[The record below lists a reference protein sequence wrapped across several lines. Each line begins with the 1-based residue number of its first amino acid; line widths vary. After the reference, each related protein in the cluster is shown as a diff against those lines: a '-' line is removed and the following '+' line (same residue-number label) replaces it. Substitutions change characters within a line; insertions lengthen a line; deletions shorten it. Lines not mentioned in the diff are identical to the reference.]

1 MSTSHEITIQIGAK
15 MSDNFKRTVDMAS
28 RAVQSFT
35 KGMGL
40 QFKNAYA
47 ETAAY
52 TGRYT
57 KEVNKISKSLGV
69 AQAAQNGLGLSN
81 TTAMAIGATTQIPDA
96 GDHNR
101 IKPQN
106 MFDTAIVKAQQ
117 QVSQWQDKIHASSL
131 QLEDAFSKDA
141 ISAKRYASE
150 LNVLTTKLK
159 ATDTAQQGLSKAR
172 SIGHSISKNAG
183 NMASAGT
190 SMVVQ
195 GAVAAAT
202 LGKPISDA
210 MKFESAMA
218 DVRKVVDFDTPQQFK
233 QMNQDILQLT
243 RSIPMSA
250 TEIAT
255 LVASAG
261 QAGIEK
267 TGLLDF
273 AEAAGKM
280 GVAFDISAEQA
291 GDMMAKWRT
300 SFKMGQN
307 DVNDLADKV
316 NYLGNTTAASA
327 PAIADVVT
335 RIGPLGDIGGVA
347 SGEIAALGA
356 SMVGS
361 GVQSEVA
368 ATGIKNLILG
378 LTVGEGAT
386 KSQAAAFTAL
396 GLDAST
402 MAKRMQTDAKGAIM
416 DVFKALKGLDAD
428 KRTAVLSDLFGKE
441 SIQAIS
447 PLLSNLDALQNNFD
461 KVANKQNYA
470 GSVDAEYAERVKT
483 TKNQMELLR
492 NAVSEMSIKIGN
504 ALLPAV
510 GWAANELAF
519 LAKVLTD
526 FADAHPDITQYA
538 AIFTG
543 LVLLAPV
550 VQSFVT
556 FAWNGFMIVV
566 KALRIVGTA
575 FNVLRIIMM
584 ANPII
589 AIITAIAV
597 AAYLIYAYWEPIK
610 AYMSTLW
617 DSVKQSWS
625 AFTTWCGSM
634 WDSLIAY
641 LNTIVYEIITWF
653 TSMWDTPA
661 GALLGFIGGPITG
674 LIVAA
679 AWVIDHWTEVSSF
692 TSTMWE
698 AGKSAVYDFANSVE
712 GAILEAYQWVM
723 DKWNGLK
730 EFLSHPIDAV
740 VNFVKGGNSEA
751 AASGGTKI
759 GLAKGGIFNKGAF
772 LTWFAEDSEE
782 AAIPINGSKRSE
794 QLWIKTGQL
803 LGMLPTSQPI
813 ANYIQSTAERTV
825 TLQSS
830 DIAKNAKG
838 GIYRKGAFLTW
849 FAEESDEVALPID
862 GSRRSEALWNKAGQ
876 MLGLLPTSQPT
887 TDQATNGTVIN
898 PSNHGSVKTYSGLSV
913 SNLLKNNY
921 IDRLSQKAGQ
931 MLGLLPTSQPTTA
944 QAVAGTAINQS
955 NHGSVKTYSG
965 LSVSNLLKNNYIDG
979 LSQKAGTIASTLFP
993 ITAIEDASNK
1003 ISSLINATSIELRTI
1018 TNEKTLSNDYSD
1030 NVNTINN
1037 AYHYISS
1044 LENITNRHKQ
1054 ALNESD
1060 IKTFQSFADGTAEQ
1074 DIQALYRRSKV
1085 NNAEI
1090 NLTFSPQITVTGNA
1104 DRTQI
1109 EQVLRSQI
1117 DELKSMIEQITKDN
1131 WRVQYD

>member
-96 GDHNR
+96 GDQNR

-428 KRTAVLSDLFGKE
+428 KRAAVLSDLFGKE

-447 PLLSNLDALQNNFD
+447 PLLGNLDALQNNFD

-575 FNVLRIIMM
+575 FNVLRVIMM

-617 DSVKQSWS
+617 DSVKQAWS
-625 AFTTWCGSM
+625 GFTTWCG
-634 WDSLIAY
+634 
-641 LNTIVYEIITWF
+641 
-653 TSMWDTPA
+653 SMWDTPA

-679 AWVIDHWTEVSSF
+679 AWVMDHWTEVSSF

-803 LGMLPTSQPI
+803 LGMLPASQPI
-813 ANYIQSTAERTV
+813 AMQANYIQSTAERTL

-862 GSRRSEALWNKAGQ
+862 GSRRSEALWIKAGQ

-887 TDQATNGTVIN
+887 IAQATT
-898 PSNHGSVKTYSGLSV
+898 
-913 SNLLKNNY
+913 
-921 IDRLSQKAGQ
+921 
-931 MLGLLPTSQPTTA
+931 
-944 QAVAGTAINQS
+944 GTAVNQS

-965 LSVSNLLKNNYIDG
+965 LSVSNLLENNHIDR
-979 LSQKAGTIASTLFP
+979 LSQKTGTIASTLSP
-993 ITAIEDASNK
+993 ITAIEDASK
-1003 ISSLINATSIELRTI
+1003 MRTI
-1018 TNEKTLSNDYSD
+1018 ANEKTLSNDYSD
-1030 NVNTINN
+1030 NINTIYN

-1054 ALNESD
+1054 ALNSD

-1074 DIQALYRRSKV
+1074 DIQALYKRSKV
-1085 NNAEI
+1085 SNAEI

-1104 DRTQI
+1104 DKNQI

-1117 DELKSMIEQITKDN
+1117 DELKSMIEKITKDN